1 METVRKSK
9 RKFPD
14 LKDKQVGPNWR
25 QIKKFLFKISRR
37 GVLRKDFDCWREW
50 GGEGGLNF
58 FFDNETV
65 SISLKTTPSPLD
77 SLMNGR
83 KLTFTIIVVPKVF
96 DSSPTRVSKPAVGGT
111 DLTGLLPVA
120 PAV

>member
-83 KLTFTIIVVPKVF
+83 KLT
-96 DSSPTRVSKPAVGGT
+96 
-111 DLTGLLPVA
+111 
-120 PAV
+120 

>member
-1 METVRKSK
+1 M
-9 RKFPD
+9 
-14 LKDKQVGPNWR
+14 
-25 QIKKFLFKISRR
+25 
-37 GVLRKDFDCWREW
+37 RKDFDCWREW

-65 SISLKTTPSPLD
+65 SISLKTTPHPLD